1 MKKSIKIHSDLI
13 FVFITLFHFICFG
26 VDAWLCNTIN
36 LYGLNFETID
46 NIVYLSILLII
57 WGYSENWGF
66 IAKRCLVTIMLLS
79 FLNIIDSVTDLNN
92 YYFFYFTILILNLIY
107 TLIYFVK
114 WKKS

>member
-1 MKKSIKIHSDLI
+1 M
-13 FVFITLFHFICFG
+13 LFHFICYG
-26 VDAWLCNTIN
+26 LDAWFCDSDNW
-36 LYGLNFETID
+36 YGLNFETID

-57 WGYSENWGF
+57 WGYSEDWGF
-66 IAKRCLVTIMLLS
+66 IAKRCLVPIMLLS